1 MLNQTRSGIPSKI
14 ILIMCII
21 ITASCLSACGKD
33 DGSSPP
39 VGKGFGVKIAHGESY
54 DRDQDGIRL
63 ILTHDPKY
71 NTFIGF
77 VENLTNDTLNGVRIE
92 LHLSN
97 GVVLGPTSPV
107 DLVPGERKDINISA
121 KNYIFE
127 NWTVHLE
134 IEES

>member
-63 ILTHDPKY
+63 ILTHDPKN
-71 NTFIGF
+71 NTFNGF
-77 VENLTNDTLNGVRIE
+77 VENTTNGTLKGVRVE
-92 LHLSN
+92 VHLSN
-97 GVVLGPTSPV
+97 GVVLGPTPAV

-121 KNYIFE
+121 KNYFFE
-127 NWTVHLE
+127 NWIAHLE